1 MSSKRQKTP
10 NPNGCR
16 RWEMPHKDAND
27 YDRRENEK
35 EIEKELEEIE
45 EEEDEQENP

>member
-1 MSSKRQKTP
+1 MSSKRQKHP

-27 YDRRENEK
+27 YNRRENEE
-35 EIEKELEEIE
+35 EIERELEEKAE
-45 EEEDEQENP
+45 DEDNDEQE